1 MCVCVFLQA
10 VSVGKHVKGYH
21 YIIANLVS
29 KRIFFF
35 FFFFFLP
42 FQAAKP
48 RLSIFPVFIYLGDGG
63 RDEYEMQR
71 RPHVYVF

>member
-1 MCVCVFLQA
+1 MLFLSLCVFLQA

-29 KRIFFF
+29 K
-35 FFFFFLP
+35 
-42 FQAAKP
+42 P
-48 RLSIFPVFIYLGDGG
+48 RLSIFPDRG

-71 RPHVYVF
+71 RLHVYVF